1 MPNKYPT
8 SSSTVHNRYLGAG
21 GFKGVDFTSPPAFVS
36 PDRFSDA
43 KNVYKDYRSG
53 LGACVETFPGYRN
66 PFRFVGSDNK
76 PVTIHGMVVWRV
88 NGSGSLNGKTISN
101 EDVVAIHAGTRL
113 YIIPQRSVQ
122 GLAPDIELS
131 SANTEYVT
139 YDSIH
144 FPTNSSPY
152 LYQDFKFKMNG
163 EEVASTVF
171 CAVLPDEYKSFPN
184 YVDFLPDEPCKMFY
198 EDGDLYIISNHRDG
212 EEVEFRSFETMYRVK
227 MGKGRFTP
235 KEGTIVDYLFSAE
248 KVVATYRAFDAYSN
262 VSLFTEGGYVPTLY
276 INNEEYEQQNL
287 LSASYSELFT
297 SITVDRTAETG
308 GGSNGD
314 AAIDTW
320 TCYPSSKACFT
331 WSRGPD
337 GAKFDGASVA
347 IYVDGTRIFF
357 GYSPTGLSG
366 TGHPNVTAEFFYRG
380 TKIESL
386 NAPNDAA
393 SGTVPFDEIRI
404 TDEIKSKKILCTGAT
419 VKIAFDRQPDTSD
432 FAQTSGLS
440 ALAVLGCRVVE
451 RHDGR
456 IFFSGNPDYPNT
468 VFYTHRDASTGANDI
483 TYVGAS
489 NYFKVGGGSAITALV
504 STTSSL
510 VIFKEAT
517 GADGDSEIYYATGV
531 MTQNDLIPKIY
542 TVTQGATNVDSATA
556 AFTFY
561 DDVCFASASG
571 IFGLNK
577 LQTNLERSVQSRSN
591 LINGR
596 FVTEDPN
603 VLLTVWNGYLC
614 VYCKSGHMYLADSR
628 QLSSDGYE
636 WYYVDGIGYY
646 STHSIYKIDH
656 SFAGSDIYDESGEL
670 IGTVSLGGSISSIDF
685 KIGYLHQTV
694 YNEKGDEET
703 IKIKCRYFERVF
715 VNGRRDLYVLKNVI
729 ERGRVDTSFVPAT
742 TMITVGDS
750 IWFGAN
756 GSLLVLN
763 SDLRGVPNN
772 DDDAGVDP
780 TRIRSKWYSQN
791 GVAYE
796 SYVTTYYDDA
806 GAPNLAKS
814 TISRSTVI
822 DMKTIP
828 GSAFKVS
835 VYTARDGW
843 QTPVQST
850 SSIPDYSDSDFSNV
864 SFDADMHT
872 VVTLRERT
880 NRWSRKMYRI
890 YSDEIC
896 RPFGIHR
903 ISYQFK
909 VAGRIKD

>member
-53 LGACVETFPGYRN
+53 LGTCVETFPGYRV
-66 PFRFVGSDNK
+66 PFRFVQPDFEDYM
-76 PVTIHGMVVWRV
+76 PATIHGMVVWHV
-88 NGSGSLNGKTISN
+88 NGSGSLNGRTVSN

-122 GLAPDIELS
+122 GLAPDIDISPDDTDGRVYFPEDITQEL
-131 SANTEYVT
+131 YK
-139 YDSIH
+139 
-144 FPTNSSPY
+144 
-152 LYQDFKFKMNG
+152 DFKFNMNG

-171 CAVLPDEYKSFPN
+171 CAACYDVGDGAYFDSIE
-184 YVDFLPDEPCKMFY
+184 YVDFLPDKPCKMLC
-198 EDGDLYIISNHRDG
+198 EDGDLYIICNNDDESKM
-212 EEVEFRSFETMYRVK
+212 FRVK
-227 MGKGRFTP
+227 ME
-235 KEGTIVDYLFSAE
+235 EGFIESYPSGAYREVHYLFHVST
-248 KVVATYRAFDAYSN
+248 VVTVEEPSYVN
-262 VSLFTEGGYVPTLY
+262 GGYIPTLY
-276 INNEEYEQQNL
+276 INNEEYEQPNL
-287 LSASYSELFT
+287 LSNSYMELFT
-297 SITVDRTAETG
+297 SITVSEEDEK
-308 GGSNGD
+308 N
-314 AAIDTW
+314 TW
-320 TCYPSSKACFT
+320 ACYPSSKACFYRPET
-331 WSRGPD
+331 GSSIAR
-337 GAKFDGASVA
+337 VRVH
-347 IYVDGTRIFF
+347 VDGEEIFR
-357 GYSPTGLSG
+357 GGKPSEETSEI
-366 TGHPNVTAEFFYRG
+366 TTEFFYRG
-380 TKIESL
+380 TKLASITT
-386 NAPNDAA
+386 
-393 SGTVPFDEIRI
+393 SGTFPFDEIRI
-404 TDEIKSKKILCTGAT
+404 TDTTKNILRTGAT
-419 VKIAFDRQPDTSD
+419 VKISFENQPDTSD

-440 ALAVLGCRVVE
+440 AIAVLGCRVVE

-468 VFYTHRDASTGANDI
+468 VFYTHRDASTGANDV

-646 STHSIYKIDH
+646 SKTPFYEVDDSA
-656 SFAGSDIYDESGEL
+656 AGSDIYDASGKNL
-670 IGTVSLGGSISSIDF
+670 GTASSGGGLLTTDF
-685 KIGYLHQTV
+685 TIGYLHQTI
-694 YNEKGDEET
+694 YNEKGEEET
-703 IKIKCRYFERVF
+703 IKIKCRYVARNLENAKTVF
-715 VNGRRDLYVLKNVI
+715 YIINNYAKKS
-729 ERGRVDTSFVPAT
+729 RVDKSFIPAT

-756 GSLLVLN
+756 GCLLVLN

-780 TRIRSKWYSQN
+780 TRIRSKWYSQD
-791 GVAYE
+791 GVSYE
-796 SYVTTYYDDA
+796 SYVTTCYDDA

-890 YSDEIC
+890 YSDENC

-909 VAGRIKD
+909 VAGRIKN

>member
-53 LGACVETFPGYRN
+53 LGACVETFPGYRV
-66 PFRFVGSDNK
+66 PFRFVGSDNN

-88 NGSGSLNGKTISN
+88 NGSGSLDDRTVSN

-122 GLAPDIELS
+122 GLAPDIDITPI
-131 SANTEYVT
+131 NTEYSTV
-139 YDSIH
+139 DSVY
-144 FPTNSSPY
+144 FPEDIMQE
-152 LYQDFKFKMNG
+152 LYKDFKFNMNG
-163 EEVASTVF
+163 EEVTSTVF
-171 CAVLPDEYKSFPN
+171 CAACYDVGDGAYSNSIE
-184 YVDFLPDEPCKMFY
+184 YVDFLPDKPCKMLC
-198 EDGDLYIISNHRDG
+198 EDGDLYIICNNDDESNM
-212 EEVEFRSFETMYRVK
+212 FRVK
-227 MGKGRFTP
+227 ME
-235 KEGTIVDYLFSAE
+235 EGFIKSYPSDVYREIHYLFH
-248 KVVATYRAFDAYSN
+248 
-262 VSLFTEGGYVPTLY
+262 VSTAVSCTKLLGVETPYVEGGYLPTLY
-276 INNEEYEQQNL
+276 INNEEYEQPNL
-287 LSASYSELFT
+287 LSTDYMELFT
-297 SITVDRTAETG
+297 SITVSEEG
-308 GGSNGD
+308 EKK
-314 AAIDTW
+314 TW
-320 TCYPSSKACFT
+320 ACYPSSKACFYHPET
-331 WSRGPD
+331 GRSIT
-337 GAKFDGASVA
+337 SVRVS
-347 IYVDGTRIFF
+347 VDGTEIFVGGKPSEETSRI
-357 GYSPTGLSG
+357 T
-366 TGHPNVTAEFFYRG
+366 TEFFYRG
-380 TKIESL
+380 TKLASITT
-386 NAPNDAA
+386 
-393 SGTVPFDEIRI
+393 SGTFPFDEIRI
-404 TDEIKSKKILCTGAT
+404 TDTTKNILRTGAT
-419 VKIAFDRQPDTSD
+419 VKIAFYRQPDTSD

-440 ALAVLGCRVVE
+440 AIAVLGCRVVE

-571 IFGLNK
+571 IFDLNK

-646 STHSIYKIDH
+646 STYSIYKVDNDA
-656 SFAGSDIYDESGEL
+656 AGSYIYDESGDL
-670 IGTVSLGGSISSIDF
+670 IGTVSFGGSIPITDIM
-685 KIGYLHQTV
+685 IGYLHQTV
-694 YNEKGDEET
+694 YNEKGNEET
-703 IKIKCRYFERVF
+703 IKIKCRYVVRKLD
-715 VNGRRDLYVLKNVI
+715 NGETAYHILKNDI
-729 ERGRVDTSFVPAT
+729 KRERHASSFRPAT

-843 QTPVQST
+843 QNPVQST
-850 SSIPDYSDSDFSNV
+850 SSIPDYSDSDFSNI

-890 YSDEIC
+890 YSDENC